1 MAELSHQN
9 VNAEIASQIYRM
21 RTEAGLSQREL
32 AKLIGTHASAICRL
46 ENPNYGGHTTAMLNR
61 IASVLKKKV
70 QVRFVT
76 EGADDNHEES
86 LE

>member
-1 MAELSHQN
+1 MTELTHKN

-46 ENPNYGGHTTAMLNR
+46 ENPNYNGHTTAILNR
-61 IASVLKKKV
+61 IASVLKKRV

-76 EGADDNHEES
+76 ERADDNHGES

>member
-32 AKLIGTHASAICRL
+32 AKLIGTHASSICRL
-46 ENPNYGGHTTAMLNR
+46 ENPNYNGHTTAILNR
-61 IASVLKKKV
+61 IATVLKKRV

-76 EGADDNHEES
+76 EGADDNHGES
-86 LE
+86 QE